1 MTERPDEP
9 NAAVETAVTGE
20 GHPEGHSPIRVRV
33 PVFEGPLD
41 LLLHLIQQ
49 NEIDIRDIPIAK
61 ITRQYLETLELMRE
75 LDLEVAG
82 EFLVMAAT
90 LMRIKARMLLP
101 PSVTEEEEE
110 DPREM
115 LVRQLL
121 EYSRFKE
128 AAQDLMKLESE
139 RRLHWERGAPA
150 QLEDPESRELLPV
163 SMFRLLDALKGV
175 LSRQVPPIVHTV
187 HAEPISLEEA
197 IGLMRTQ
204 LGSKPKLLFEELLES
219 FVSRI
224 EKITAFLGLLEL
236 LKQGVLHATQESL
249 FGPIWLEWRGEEGLL
264 PEGAEAT
271 YDEPVEIEA
280 AGDDPHAAERVLA
293 TGGPVPQA
301 AQPIQDHDDEDE
313 HAREEVDT

>member
-1 MTERPDEP
+1 MTDGPDERREGEV
-9 NAAVETAVTGE
+9 ATETAPIAEIPAGEAAAAAAAETSATGTTQT
-20 GHPEGHSPIRVRV
+20 EGHSSIRVHV
-33 PVFEGPLD
+33 PAFEGPLD

-49 NEIDIRDIPIAK
+49 DEIDIRDIPIAK

-101 PSVTEEEEE
+101 PAVAEEEEE
-110 DPREM
+110 DPRES

-121 EYSRFKE
+121 EYSRFKA
-128 AAQDLMKLESE
+128 AAQDLMNLETE
-139 RRLHWERGAPA
+139 RRLHWDRGAPA

-204 LGSKPKLLFEELLES
+204 LGIKPKLLFEELLES

-236 LKQGVLHATQESL
+236 LKQGTIQATQESL
-249 FGPIWLEWRGEEGLL
+249 FGPIWIEWRGDQPQLEEAS
-264 PEGAEAT
+264 EFARKEA
-271 YDEPVEIEA
+271 
-280 AGDDPHAAERVLA
+280 
-293 TGGPVPQA
+293 
-301 AQPIQDHDDEDE
+301 
-313 HAREEVDT
+313 DT

>member
-1 MTERPDEP
+1 
-9 NAAVETAVTGE
+9 V
-20 GHPEGHSPIRVRV
+20 HV
-33 PVFEGPLD
+33 PAFDGPLD

-49 NEIDIRDIPIAK
+49 DEIDIRDIPIAK

-101 PSVTEEEEE
+101 PAIAEEEEE
-110 DPREM
+110 DPRES

-121 EYSRFKE
+121 EYSRFK
-128 AAQDLMKLESE
+128 AAAADLMNLETE

-204 LGSKPKLLFEELLES
+204 LGIKPKLLFEELLES

-236 LKQGVLHATQESL
+236 LKQGTIQATQESL
-249 FGPIWLEWRGEEGLL
+249 FGPIWIEWRGDQPQLE
-264 PEGAEAT
+264 EAT
-271 YDEPVEIEA
+271 DGE
-280 AGDDPHAAERVLA
+280 L
-293 TGGPVPQA
+293 
-301 AQPIQDHDDEDE
+301 
-313 HAREEVDT
+313 AREEVDT